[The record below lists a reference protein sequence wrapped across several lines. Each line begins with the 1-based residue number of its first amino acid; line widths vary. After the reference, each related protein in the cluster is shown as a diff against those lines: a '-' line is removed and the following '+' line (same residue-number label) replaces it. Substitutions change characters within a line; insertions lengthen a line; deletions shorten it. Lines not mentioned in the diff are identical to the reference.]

1 MFAGGSR
8 RFGHRDLSVM
18 FHFQGKGT
26 LGWKP
31 LGVLIA
37 ALLLVAI
44 VGAVIVASA
53 IFGDRLDPMNF
64 TVLSQ

>member
-1 MFAGGSR
+1 
-8 RFGHRDLSVM
+8 M